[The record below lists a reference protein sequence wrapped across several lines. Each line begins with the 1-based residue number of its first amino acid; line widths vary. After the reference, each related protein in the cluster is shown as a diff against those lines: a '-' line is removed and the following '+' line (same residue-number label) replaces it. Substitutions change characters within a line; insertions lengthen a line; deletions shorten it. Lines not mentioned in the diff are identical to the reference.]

1 MRRSLLGMTGLLLA
15 LSPVVGS
22 VAAQAD
28 DTELTISHVEPT
40 EAGVNILVS
49 VPKGTE
55 VDYDT
60 VAVTLDGNAA
70 ESKAAPAGDDPKN
83 RVKRTTILAIDT
95 SNSMRGTRLAA
106 AKSAATTFIAGLP
119 EDVFLGIVT
128 FDGQVRTALAPTL
141 DKAAATQVVEGL
153 GLALGTLL
161 NDGVI
166 AATKLAGTEGQRSVL
181 VLSDGL
187 NTNATPLAAVEKAI
201 KDSEV
206 KVDAVALDQA
216 GDDIRPLQAMTLA
229 GNGAL
234 ISSDPAALSAAF
246 AAEADSLARQVLIS
260 AEIPSQI
267 TGSEATIEVTVPS
280 GDSELTAKSF
290 TIVRG
295 EIDEAPVIEVPR
307 ASTDEG
313 IQIPKEAM
321 YGGIAALG
329 VGMLILLVSLMSM
342 ATGGSAPK
350 TVEQRIAAYAGGGAP
365 AHAGERRQDSN
376 FNLDQAKDAA
386 ASMLH
391 RNKGL
396 EARIEQRL
404 EAAGSQFK
412 AAEWLLLHGAIV
424 ILGGLAG
431 LLLGNGSL
439 LLLFAGMLVAAW
451 IPWLWLGKRR
461 TRRINKFNT
470 GLADTLQLISGS
482 LSAGM
487 SLAQSLDAVVNEG
500 NEPIAGEFKRVLIET
515 RLGVPLEA
523 ALEGIAQRV
532 ESKDFAWVVMAIRI
546 QREVGG
552 NLAELLTTVASTLRE
567 RDYLRR
573 QVKSLSAEGRLS
585 AYILIA
591 LPIVVLGYLLSFR
604 REYVEPL
611 YTEPMGFVLIFVAV
625 MLMVI
630 GWFTM
635 SRIVKVEV

>member
-1 MRRSLLGMTGLLLA
+1 MRRSLLGVAGLLLA
-15 LSPVVGS
+15 LSTVVGS
-22 VAAQAD
+22 VSAQAD

-55 VDYDT
+55 VDYDA
-60 VAVTLDGNAA
+60 VAVKLDGNAA

-106 AKSAATTFIAGLP
+106 AKAAATTFIAGLP
-119 EDVFLGIVT
+119 DDIYLGIVT

-141 DKAAATQVVEGL
+141 DKGAATTVVEGL
-153 GLALGTLL
+153 TLALGTLL

-216 GDDIRPLQAMTLA
+216 GDDVRPLQAMTTA

-260 AEIPSQI
+260 AEIPSQV
-267 TGSEATIEVTVPS
+267 TGKEATIEVTVPS
-280 GDSELTAKSF
+280 GDSELTAQSF

-295 EIDEAPVIEVPR
+295 EIDEAPIEVPR
-307 ASTDEG
+307 AATDDG
-313 IQIPKEAM
+313 IQIPQEAM
-321 YGGIAALG
+321 YGGVAALG
-329 VGMLILLVSLMSM
+329 IGLLILLTSLMSM
-342 ATGGSAPK
+342 ATSGSAPK
-350 TVEQRIAAYAGGGAP
+350 TVEQRIAAYGVGGS
-365 AHAGERRQDSN
+365 AHAAEARKQESA
-376 FNLDQAKDAA
+376 FNLDQARDAA

-391 RNKGL
+391 RNKGM
-396 EARIEQRL
+396 EARIELRL
-404 EAAGSQFK
+404 EGAGSQFK
-412 AAEWLLLHGAIV
+412 PAEWLLLHGAIA
-424 ILGGLAG
+424 ILFGLVG

-439 LLLFAGMLVAAW
+439 LLMLVAVLVG
-451 IPWLWLGKRR
+451 IVLPWLWLGRR
-461 TRRINKFNT
+461 RKKRINAFNS

-487 SLAQSLDAVVNEG
+487 SLAQSLDAVVREG
-500 NEPIAGEFKRVLIET
+500 NEPIAGEFKRVLVES

-523 ALEGIAQRV
+523 AMEGIAQRI
-532 ESKDFAWVVMAIRI
+532 SSNDFAWVVMAIRI

-552 NLAELLTTVASTLRE
+552 NLAELLNTVAATLRE

-573 QVKSLSAEGRLS
+573 QVRSLSAEGRLS
-585 AYILIA
+585 AYILVA
-591 LPIVVLGYLLSFR
+591 LPIGMFAYLVSFR
-604 REYVEPL
+604 RDYVEPL
-611 YTEPMGFVLIFVAV
+611 YTEPAGVIMLIIALVL
-625 MLMVI
+625 LSL
-630 GWFTM
+630 GWFMM